1 MADREL
7 LLRITAKDFDIT
19 HIKGSGPG
27 GQHRN
32 KTSTGVRTK
41 HRASGAVGEA
51 TDDRS
56 QEANKKA
63 AFRRCVDTPEF
74 RSWLRIAIREA
85 MGRPSIEQLV
95 DEAMR
100 PENITTQVLDNK
112 RWVDIDPSLLTF

>member
-1 MADREL
+1 MTDREL
-7 LLRITAKDFDIT
+7 LLRVTAKDFDIA

-32 KTSTGVRTK
+32 KTSTGVRMK

-74 RSWLRIAIREA
+74 QSWLRIAIREA
-85 MGRPSIEQLV
+85 MGRPSVEQLV